1 MFGNW
6 CANTENLMKVVCEA
20 GRKRRPTDN
29 VTGTLNQLIPE
40 IDASLT
46 YVKTVAG
53 NSQ

>member
-6 CANTENLMKVVCEA
+6 CANTE
-20 GRKRRPTDN
+20 KRRPTDN
-29 VTGTLNQLIPE
+29 VTGTLNQLIPQ